1 MANMKGY
8 CRFIM
13 LGLALAAAA
22 PAINPAAASAAIDDI
37 QAGIDG
43 GSDAPKGPDYLE
55 CVPYARQL
63 SGIRIFGDAHT
74 WWQQARGRYAT
85 GHTPRVGAVMAMEP
99 YANSELGHVATVSKV
114 VDSRTILVS
123 HSNWSP
129 INGRRGQIEKNV
141 AVLDVST
148 QNDWSEVRVWYAP
161 IHNLGTTHWPVSGF
175 IYNAKPGNG
184 ISGAAKDLGNA
195 PLDTVAAPDESLA
208 PLPPAKK
215 KGRRSDP
222 IGAIIAGTYR

>member
-1 MANMKGY
+1 MKGY
-8 CRFIM
+8 RRFIM

-22 PAINPAAASAAIDDI
+22 PAITPVAASAAIDDTM
-37 QAGIDG
+37 AGASG
-43 GSDAPKGPDYLE
+43 GADAGTDDVKGADYLE

-63 SGIRIFGDAHT
+63 SGIRIFGDART
-74 WWQQARGRYAT
+74 WWQQAHGRYAT
-85 GHTPRVGAVMAMEP
+85 GHTPRVGAVMAMQP

-141 AVLDVST
+141 TVLDVSPD
-148 QNDWSEVRVWYAP
+148 NDWSEVRVWYAP

-175 IYNAKPGNG
+175 IYNAKPG
-184 ISGAAKDLGNA
+184 AMKDLGA
-195 PLDTVAAPDESLA
+195 VRLDAVAAPDESL
-208 PLPPAKK
+208 PAKK
-215 KGRRSDP
+215 KGRHSDP
-222 IGAIIAGTYR
+222 IGAIIAGTY

>member
-1 MANMKGY
+1 
-8 CRFIM
+8 M

-22 PAINPAAASAAIDDI
+22 PAINPAVASAAIDDSL
-37 QAGIDG
+37 AGANGGADG
-43 GSDAPKGPDYLE
+43 SADASKGPDYLE

-74 WWQQARGRYAT
+74 WWQQAHGRYAT
-85 GHTPRVGAVMAMEP
+85 GHTPRVGAVMAMQP

-141 AVLDVST
+141 TVLDVSPE
-148 QNDWSEVRVWYAP
+148 NDWSEVRVWYAP

-175 IYNAKPGNG
+175 IYNARPGG
-184 ISGAAKDLGNA
+184 TKSLGDDR
-195 PLDTVAAPDESLA
+195 LDAIAVTDESPA
-208 PLPPAKK
+208 PPTPSKK

-222 IGAIIAGTYR
+222 IGDIIAGIYR

>member
-8 CRFIM
+8 RRFIM
-13 LGLALAAAA
+13 LGLAFAAAA
-22 PAINPAAASAAIDDI
+22 PAIGPAAASAAIDDI
-37 QAGIDG
+37 QAGANGGIDD
-43 GSDAPKGPDYLE
+43 GSDTPKGPDYLE

-85 GHTPRVGAVMAMEP
+85 GHTPRVGAVMAMQP

-114 VDSRTILVS
+114 LDSRTILVS

-141 AVLDVST
+141 TVLDVSPA
-148 QNDWSEVRVWYAP
+148 NDWSEVRVWFAP

-175 IYNAKPGNG
+175 IYNARPG
-184 ISGAAKDLGNA
+184 SMKDLGSA
-195 PLDTVAAPDESLA
+195 RLDAIAASDEPPAAP
-208 PLPPAKK
+208 PPATK